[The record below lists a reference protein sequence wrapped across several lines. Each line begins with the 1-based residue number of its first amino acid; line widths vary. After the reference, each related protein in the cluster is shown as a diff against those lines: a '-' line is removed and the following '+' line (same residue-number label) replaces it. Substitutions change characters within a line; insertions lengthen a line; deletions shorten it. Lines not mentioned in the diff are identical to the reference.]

1 MFRTLNFNLEKM
13 CLRVSA
19 ASEVHVE
26 IEVTGPFAF
35 LLANAVQMLSV
46 VDWNGVW
53 MHFYIDSLSLMMVPH
68 ESFLFKPFRPTGGG
82 KYCLGERKRYRSCNT
97 DVSFFSLSLI

>member
-1 MFRTLNFNLEKM
+1 ML
-13 CLRVSA
+13 

-26 IEVTGPFAF
+26 IELTGPFAF

-53 MHFYIDSLSLMMVPH
+53 MHFYIDSSSLMMVPH
-68 ESFLFKPFRPTGGG
+68 ESFLFNLFQADRRR
-82 KYCLGERKRYRSCNT
+82 E
-97 DVSFFSLSLI
+97 VLSRREEALQIVQH